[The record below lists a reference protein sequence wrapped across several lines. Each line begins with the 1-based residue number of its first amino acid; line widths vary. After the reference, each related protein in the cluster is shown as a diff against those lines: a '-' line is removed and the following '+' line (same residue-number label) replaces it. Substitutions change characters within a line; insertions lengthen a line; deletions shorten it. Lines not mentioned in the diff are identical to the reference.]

1 MYRLILVLVFAIL
14 VAVFAIQ
21 NALVVDV
28 NFLFW
33 TLNRISLALVIL
45 GATAAGAV
53 IVAILY
59 VFRQVQF
66 MKSRKD
72 LLSQV
77 KKMEADLK
85 EKCLEETRLRE
96 QVDVLRKALE
106 AQEAG
111 GREPVQE
118 A

>member
-1 MYRLILVLVFAIL
+1 MYRLILVLLFALI
-14 VAVFAIQ
+14 VAMFAIQ

-33 TLNRISLALVIL
+33 TLNGISLALVIL
-45 GATAAGAV
+45 GATAAGAT
-53 IVAILY
+53 IVGILY

-66 MKSRKD
+66 MRTRKD

-85 EKCLEETRLRE
+85 EKCLEENRLRE

-111 GREPVQE
+111 GPEPVQQ